1 MKKIGLSLAV
11 LGLSVGLAA
20 CGNTNN
26 QSQSS
31 QSESATK
38 PTASRASSKASH
50 SSRQATSTANA
61 PAASSATPNSQSAAT
76 SQAPQDATTL
86 GYRVFYTYLL
96 QNGSPADIQTAL
108 EQHQLANIDVTDV
121 SGKNVTS
128 NYGKGV
134 TDVFPA
140 HTYTVSGTPLAAGT
154 VTYQVI
160 DENTVRVFAV
170 PSHFQDQRWGTDH
183 AWAQAQADAYMHHPT
198 IMKVQTPSAQLLD
211 LMKTTRD
218 F

>member
-38 PTASRASSKASH
+38 TTASRASSKASH

-96 QNGSPADIQTAL
+96 QNGSLADIQTAL

-154 VTYQVI
+154 VTYQVS

-170 PSHFQDQRWGTDH
+170 PSHFQDQRWGTDR

>member
-1 MKKIGLSLAV
+1 ML
-11 LGLSVGLAA
+11 
-20 CGNTNN
+20 
-26 QSQSS
+26 
-31 QSESATK
+31 
-38 PTASRASSKASH
+38 
-50 SSRQATSTANA
+50 
-61 PAASSATPNSQSAAT
+61 
-76 SQAPQDATTL
+76 
-86 GYRVFYTYLL
+86 F
-96 QNGSPADIQTAL
+96 
-108 EQHQLANIDVTDV
+108 QL
-121 SGKNVTS
+121 K
-128 NYGKGV
+128 

-198 IMKVQTPSAQLLD
+198 IMKVRTPSTQLLD

>member
-38 PTASRASSKASH
+38 TTASKASH

-61 PAASSATPNSQSAAT
+61 PAASNSQSAAT

-121 SGKNVTS
+121 SGKNVTI

>member
-1 MKKIGLSLAV
+1 MKKIGLSLTV

-38 PTASRASSKASH
+38 TTASQASSKASH

-183 AWAQAQADAYMHHPT
+183 TWAQAQADAYMHHPT

>member
-20 CGNTNN
+20 CGNSN

-38 PTASRASSKASH
+38 TTANQASSKASH

-61 PAASSATPNSQSAAT
+61 PAASSATTNSQSAAT
-76 SQAPQDATTL
+76 SQAPQDAAML

>member
-38 PTASRASSKASH
+38 TTASQASSKASH

-121 SGKNVTS
+121 
-128 NYGKGV
+128 
-134 TDVFPA
+134 FPA

-198 IMKVQTPSAQLLD
+198 IMKVRTPSAQLLD

>member
-20 CGNTNN
+20 CGNSN

-31 QSESATK
+31 QSESATNT
-38 PTASRASSKASH
+38 TASQASSKASH
-50 SSRQATSTANA
+50 SSRQATSTASA
-61 PAASSATPNSQSAAT
+61 PATSSATPNSQSAAT

>member
-1 MKKIGLSLAV
+1 MKKIGLSLTV

-38 PTASRASSKASH
+38 TTASQASSKASH

-61 PAASSATPNSQSAAT
+61 PAASNFQSAAT

-170 PSHFQDQRWGTDH
+170 PSHFQDQRWGTDR

>member
-38 PTASRASSKASH
+38 TTASQASSKASH

-134 TDVFPA
+134 TGVFPA

-170 PSHFQDQRWGTDH
+170 PSHFQDQHWGTDH

>member
-1 MKKIGLSLAV
+1 MKKIGLSLTV

-38 PTASRASSKASH
+38 TTASQASSKASH
-50 SSRQATSTANA
+50 SSRQATSTANV
-61 PAASSATPNSQSAAT
+61 PAASNSQSAAT